1 MLIQLQ
7 FCLDHTLSFRDIDF
21 DANNQIGVLDYSVDV
36 YHLPDSRLK
45 KTFYENDPELT
56 HSQSFAGF
64 EVHLTRKPNKYLQNY
79 FVPSGLLVVISWVGI
94 LKKDYYLTN
103 VISSQIVSNFNI
115 RYCFRLVL

>member
-7 FCLDHTLSFRDIDF
+7 FCIDHTLSFRDIDF
-21 DANNQIGVLDYSVDV
+21 DANNQIGVLDYSVEV
-36 YHLPDSRLK
+36 YHLTESRQK

-94 LKKDYYLTN
+94 FTQTVTQKM
-103 VISSQIVSNFNI
+103 
-115 RYCFRLVL
+115 